1 MKVTIDEICMEL
13 RGECN
18 GCKRVMLAERIE
30 AHGIEQPS
38 GEPVAWGDLSQ
49 IMNGFLTTDNEIA
62 DEYSR
67 DCYQLTPLYTAPPS
81 IDALIAE
88 AVEAHDNKNLLIKTV
103 NMRTQAQP
111 YLDALIAEIDAVER
125 KCFCDG
131 DKLFDILDKYRGQK

>member
-1 MKVTIDEICMEL
+1 MNKVTIDEICMEL

-18 GCKRVMLAERIE
+18 GCKRDMLADRIE
-30 AHGIEQPS
+30 AYGIEQPS

-88 AVEAHDNKNLLIKTV
+88 I
-103 NMRTQAQP
+103 
-111 YLDALIAEIDAVER
+111 DALINPELHSLIQLKSVLAI
-125 KCFCDG
+125 
-131 DKLFDILDKYRGQK
+131 IDKYRGQK